1 VAIVSTKFSFRVQS
15 TKDGVGTS
23 DFDIYARKRVSDSW
37 RLVGR
42 PAWITSQHRSKV
54 EFILGGAP
62 YAMPTNEGII
72 LFEPS
77 LVGGLQNFPRPLFG
91 YGIAMFLFGM
101 MGFFRFYNWA
111 PVGFA
116 LGCFVVLLSEIVT
129 GTTRDSDSTR

>member
-1 VAIVSTKFSFRVQS
+1 
-15 TKDGVGTS
+15 
-23 DFDIYARKRVSDSW
+23 
-37 RLVGR
+37 
-42 PAWITSQHRSKV
+42 
-54 EFILGGAP
+54 
-62 YAMPTNEGII
+62 MPTNEGII

-116 LGCFVVLLSEIVT
+116 LGCFFVLLSEIVT
-129 GTTRDSDSTR
+129 GTTRDSDPTRYCWPFKRTLTLGPVHRAIE